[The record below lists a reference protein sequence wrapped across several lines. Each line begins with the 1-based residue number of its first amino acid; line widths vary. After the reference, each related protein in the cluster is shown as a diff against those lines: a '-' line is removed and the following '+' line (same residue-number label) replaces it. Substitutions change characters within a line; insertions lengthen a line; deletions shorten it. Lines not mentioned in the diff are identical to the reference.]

1 MEDFVMSVRSVENG
15 AFTDEVG
22 PTQYLVVPRGQPLL
36 PMYAIAANQWYAKV
50 LAASAWKNQ
59 DGEAR
64 GDILFMVHGY
74 NMNESEVIERHR
86 LLAQDLEA
94 LQFKGAI
101 VSYDWPSDDKALA
114 YLSDRHK
121 AKITALRLMSDGI
134 RYLSAKQTPDCPINI
149 HVMGHSTGAYVLRE
163 AFDDA
168 DDALLANGG
177 WNVSQVIFAAGD
189 VSSTSMAKDDGGA
202 DAIYRHCVRLTNY
215 SSRYDVALGIS
226 NVKRAGVAPRV
237 GRVGLPDDC
246 PSSAVNVDC
255 SSYYEQLDGPASI
268 IAATD
273 QPGGIKGVPSH
284 SWYFGNRIFALDL
297 FNVLIG
303 TDRAIMKTRFSDAE
317 GKFHLQHV

>member
-237 GRVGLPDDC
+237 GRVGLPRRLPFLGGQC
-246 PSSAVNVDC
+246 RLLLLLRTTGRTRVDHRRNR
-255 SSYYEQLDGPASI
+255 PARRYKRG
-268 IAATD
+268 T
-273 QPGGIKGVPSH
+273 QPFMVFRKQDI
-284 SWYFGNRIFALDL
+284 
-297 FNVLIG
+297 
-303 TDRAIMKTRFSDAE
+303 RARSFQCAHRYGSRHHEDPFQRR
-317 GKFHLQHV
+317 GR